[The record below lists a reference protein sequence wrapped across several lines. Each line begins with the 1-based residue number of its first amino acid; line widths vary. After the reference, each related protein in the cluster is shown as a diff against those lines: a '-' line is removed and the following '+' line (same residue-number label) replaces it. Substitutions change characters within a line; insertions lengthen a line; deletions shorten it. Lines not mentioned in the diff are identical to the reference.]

1 MGGAIGGMLGS
12 AVGIA
17 ISPFPIIVM
26 VLLLSTPR
34 AKANGIAFALAWV
47 ATLTVVSAA
56 LVAGG
61 GASTG
66 GEPARWTY
74 WMKLGF
80 GLLFLAIAVKQ
91 WSARPRPGHTAKPPK
106 FLATIDTFGAGKSAG
121 LAVLLSAV
129 SPKNLALIIAGA
141 VAIASSPSSS
151 GGKTVALILFV
162 VIGSLCTL
170 VPLAVFLLGGTKAA
184 GVLDGWKTWMGA
196 HNAAIVV
203 VLCLVLGSKFIGE
216 ALTGL

>member
-17 ISPFPIIVM
+17 ISPFAIIVM

-47 ATLTVVSAA
+47 ASLAVVGGV
-56 LVAGG
+56 LVASG
-61 GASTG
+61 GAGTG
-66 GEPARWTY
+66 GEPATWTY
-74 WMKLGF
+74 WMKLVF
-80 GLLFLAIAVKQ
+80 GLLFLALAVGQ
-91 WSARPRPGHTAKPPK
+91 WRVRSRPGHEARPPK
-106 FLATIDTFGAGKSAG
+106 FLATIDTFSPGKSAG
-121 LAVLLSAV
+121 VAVLLSAV

-141 VAIASSPSSS
+141 VGISS
-151 GGKTVALILFV
+151 GSASGGGKAVALILFV

-170 VPLAVFLLGGTKAA
+170 APLGVFLFGGDRAA

-196 HNAAIVV
+196 HNAAIMA
-203 VLCLVLGSKFIGE
+203 VLCLVLGAKFIGE